1 MFKVLQQGHETF
13 NIFVFHT
20 FLSFDLLL
28 CSIHRHLRETDRSLA
43 IVGSPTFDSAMAL
56 NPGANQ
62 CTSPAFS
69 AKACFMVAGDIT
81 SHFTLKNHPM
91 FYFLEFGAG
100 IDFRPTPEY
109 L

>member
-1 MFKVLQQGHETF
+1 MMKFIVTQPNQRLVGW
-13 NIFVFHT
+13 V
-20 FLSFDLLL
+20 
-28 CSIHRHLRETDRSLA
+28 HRHLRETDRSLA